1 MPKVKKHENPRD
13 VIPRNIRI
21 LLAAHGY
28 KQSYLAQRLGVSEA
42 TLSNWLSGRYT
53 MQLDDLDHIA
63 EILHTTPAKLYTP
76 PPEFAENCTR
86 LIC

>member
-1 MPKVKKHENPRD
+1 MPKLKKTPHPRD
-13 VIPRNIRI
+13 AIPRNIRI

-42 TLSNWLSGRYT
+42 TLSNWLSGRHT

-63 EILHTTPAKLYTP
+63 EILHTTPAKLYTAP
-76 PPEFAENCTR
+76 QEFAENCTR

>member
-1 MPKVKKHENPRD
+1 MPKVKKQNPRD

-28 KQSYLAQRLGVSEA
+28 KQSWLAMKMNVSKG
-42 TLSNWLSGRYT
+42 TMSNWLSGRNM
-53 MQLDDLDHIA
+53 MQLDDLDRIA

-76 PPEFAENCTR
+76 PAEYAENCTR